1 MLPRSTAPSPFF
13 DLPENKSCGLAKPLP
28 ISNSALGFMRS
39 SFNRLRLGQDEC
51 MKSEDEDDSIF
62 PQRLLTAKAG
72 LDPRLRCTEVDEDGK
87 VVMVDGE
94 FKKSELIAKFG
105 LLPRDLRKIDS
116 SNLPH
121 ILVRDTAI
129 LLNLLHLKVLIKH
142 NRVLLFDVY
151 GSRTSQA
158 QSSFMYDLQGK
169 LAQKTQD
176 VGLPYEFRALEAV
189 LMSVTAELEADFTMV
204 RNPVL
209 HILNELED
217 DVDRDKLRALLV
229 LSKKLSTFEQ
239 KAKLVRDAIEELLE
253 ADDDLAAMYLTEKA
267 HDMRRGE
274 DDHPEIEMLLESYN
288 KLCDEVVQEASNLV
302 TSIRNTEEI
311 IRAILDANRNSL
323 MLLDL
328 KFSVG
333 TLGLATGTFIAG
345 LYGMN
350 LQNFMEQTNWGF
362 GTVTGLSV
370 AFSLVICWYGL
381 GKLRKVQ
388 RVKMGGSYNSAG
400 HNHWFSEDGTD
411 VLLDE
416 NNRERLRQMRMNRHA
431 SEVKARRWPFPL
443 GLNNGTVTGNGTGS
457 DKTVLTT
464 SSICAHTK
472 RARQHG
478 EGEKE
483 EDEDE
488 DDEDRWF
495 GTNPAP
501 RDLAH
506 HTRLAADF
514 IASHNEAGRR
524 VVLVTSGG
532 TTVPL
537 EKQTVRF
544 IDNFSAGTRGATSAE
559 YFLEAGYAVVF
570 LHRQFSLQP
579 YSRHYTHA
587 TNCFLDFLDKGSDG
601 SVVARPEYAD
611 KMVDVLHKY
620 SKARDSNTLLTLPF
634 LTITDYLYELRAV
647 AQLMR
652 PLGPNGLLYLAA
664 AVSDFFVPPERM
676 AEHKIQSTSATDAVK
691 RKGAVG
697 ASPHARDDDDDDEE
711 AFDNFD
717 SSPAVPRSKRLV
729 VDLDPVPKFLK
740 NLVDGWVPQGMI
752 VSFKLETDPDILVHK
767 AQYSLERYQHHLVI
781 GNLLSTRKWEVVFV
795 SAGATRWIRVPCSQQ
810 QQQQQQEAIDKPLD
824 PASLPSHDPEMEI
837 ESLIVPAVKELH
849 TAHIAASFRAAG
861 T

>member
-1 MLPRSTAPSPFF
+1 
-13 DLPENKSCGLAKPLP
+13 
-28 ISNSALGFMRS
+28 
-39 SFNRLRLGQDEC
+39 
-51 MKSEDEDDSIF
+51 
-62 PQRLLTAKAG
+62 
-72 LDPRLRCTEVDEDGK
+72 
-87 VVMVDGE
+87 MVE
-94 FKKSELIAKFG
+94 RVLQFG

-302 TSIRNTEEI
+302 TSIRNTEEMLVSPGVAGFFSPPPWADGSFCS

-457 DKTVLTT
+457 GK
-464 SSICAHTK
+464 
-472 RARQHG
+472 
-478 EGEKE
+478 
-483 EDEDE
+483 
-488 DDEDRWF
+488 
-495 GTNPAP
+495 
-501 RDLAH
+501 
-506 HTRLAADF
+506 
-514 IASHNEAGRR
+514 
-524 VVLVTSGG
+524 
-532 TTVPL
+532 
-537 EKQTVRF
+537 
-544 IDNFSAGTRGATSAE
+544 
-559 YFLEAGYAVVF
+559 
-570 LHRQFSLQP
+570 
-579 YSRHYTHA
+579 
-587 TNCFLDFLDKGSDG
+587 
-601 SVVARPEYAD
+601 
-611 KMVDVLHKY
+611 
-620 SKARDSNTLLTLPF
+620 
-634 LTITDYLYELRAV
+634 
-647 AQLMR
+647 
-652 PLGPNGLLYLAA
+652 
-664 AVSDFFVPPERM
+664 
-676 AEHKIQSTSATDAVK
+676 
-691 RKGAVG
+691 
-697 ASPHARDDDDDDEE
+697 
-711 AFDNFD
+711 
-717 SSPAVPRSKRLV
+717 
-729 VDLDPVPKFLK
+729 
-740 NLVDGWVPQGMI
+740 
-752 VSFKLETDPDILVHK
+752 
-767 AQYSLERYQHHLVI
+767 
-781 GNLLSTRKWEVVFV
+781 
-795 SAGATRWIRVPCSQQ
+795 
-810 QQQQQQEAIDKPLD
+810 
-824 PASLPSHDPEMEI
+824 
-837 ESLIVPAVKELH
+837 
-849 TAHIAASFRAAG
+849 
-861 T
+861 